1 MPCITD
7 KTPLECGCYF
17 HIYNRGINR
26 EKIFYEE
33 AHYIRFMRQ
42 YKKLLRD
49 HVETYAYC
57 LLPNHFHFLIRI
69 RDSNIPG
76 FEHEVSTR
84 LNILF
89 SQHAL
94 SINRER
100 NRYGSL
106 FCKSFK
112 RIKIKSEF
120 YLQNL
125 TVYIHRNPLNHKI
138 SNDFVKYR
146 YNSFQEIIRRKSGLV
161 NVEEVIGFFG
171 SSEEF
176 ILKHIEEDSHVFL
189 GKLKIEKLHIPD

>member
-26 EKIFYEE
+26 EKLFYKE

-42 YKKLLRD
+42 YRELLND
-49 HVETYAYC
+49 HVETYAFC

-69 RDSNIPG
+69 RESAIAG
-76 FEHEVSTR
+76 FEYEVSTR

-94 SINRER
+94 MINKGYD
-100 NRYGSL
+100 RYGSL

-112 RIKIKSEF
+112 RIKIKSDF

-125 TVYIHRNPLNHKI
+125 IVYIHRNPLKHRV
-138 SNDFVKYR
+138 SNDFVKYP
-146 YNSFQEIIRRKSGLV
+146 YSSYQEIIRNRSGLISIDGV
-161 NVEEVIGFFG
+161 RAIFG
-171 SSEEF
+171 SIEEF
-176 ILKHIEEDSHVFL
+176 VEQHREEDAHLFL
-189 GKLKIEKLHIPD
+189 GKLRID